1 MAEKLDIDSF
11 IAQLETIDYSSLTQ
25 EELVDHRDEL
35 LSLVRTT
42 KIKPTDSKME
52 ILVKEDINEINKYI
66 K

>member
-11 IAQLETIDYSSLTQ
+11 IVQLEIIDYSSLTQ